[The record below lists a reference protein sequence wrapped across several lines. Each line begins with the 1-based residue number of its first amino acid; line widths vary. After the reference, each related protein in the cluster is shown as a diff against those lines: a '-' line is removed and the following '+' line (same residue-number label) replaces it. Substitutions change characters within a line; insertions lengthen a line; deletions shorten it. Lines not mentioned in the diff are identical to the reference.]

1 MILRIGLEVNRRLS
15 VILHLDALV
24 NAFKYVLRSVVSVV
38 QTGISSL
45 FSSVACIVI

>member
-1 MILRIGLEVNRRLS
+1 MILRIGLEVNRRLA

-38 QTGISSL
+38 QTGSSSL